1 MFRNILRAVA
11 ILAAVVLTA
20 WATNWVAWH
29 PSEVEGLKTGFGVE
43 LTNNIGVAMMA
54 TAGMVLALV
63 GALERRWAMAAIG
76 VIIFIVSAFS
86 GFFILRG
93 PAQDTSLTV
102 KMVLVPI
109 ALLVLIAFAMPDFRQ
124 TSDGPQGST
133 NSAPKSGRVA
143 RTANRLNDWGN
154 SLERR
159 FRYWRQDRQYDRETR
174 RAERAAAVP
183 PPPPYAD
190 TDDDPFAGMPDRMP
204 RPSLAYP
211 ATSTVVDHSTT
222 PAAPA
227 SGTTTS
233 A

>member
-1 MFRNILRAVA
+1 MFRNIVRAVA
-11 ILAAVVLTA
+11 ILAAVVLTG
-20 WATNWVAWH
+20 WATNWLAWH
-29 PSEVEGLKTGFGVE
+29 PAEIEAIKTGFSVD
-43 LTNNIGVAMMA
+43 LSQNVGVAMMA
-54 TAGMVLALV
+54 TAGLVLVLMGAIDRRWVLAGV
-63 GALERRWAMAAIG
+63 GMVIFVIAALN
-76 VIIFIVSAFS
+76 
-86 GFFILRG
+86 GFFVLRG

-109 ALLVLIAFAMPDFRQ
+109 ALLALIALAMPDFRQ

-133 NSAPKSGRVA
+133 NSARPKSGRVA

-211 ATSTVVDHSTT
+211 VVDHSIT

-227 SGTTTS
+227 PGTSTTS